1 MAKEEQQPGYYT
13 GGQGEAGYVRSSGS
27 AYTNPTSTF
36 VDYGVIADQGRAT
49 AINISNAQTEKAKQR
64 QALQDKYKADWLK
77 YNEEKRLETNAFLN
91 EETAK
96 SMNESIKFVDWANM
110 NETKRANT
118 LASVKELKVKND
130 LIIKTMEEMGDADL
144 DIKDTDK
151 PAMQAIGALMSGDT
165 SKVKLVPRKDGTV
178 GADYEFTDEN
188 GKKTLVTQREMITQ
202 LGSLNDISE
211 TKKSYNTYLGGV
223 AKELQTIVKDNA
235 NINRDKLDDIIKMEV
250 DEAFMSTIDED
261 TKEIIFRNVISK
273 GVDYDPK
280 NPNHVQLYKDHLK
293 ERFEGELYKNALIQP
308 KPVEQNPG
316 GGKTDKLPFK
326 RDLYDSVSELR
337 NEINKYLEDFN
348 TKDPLVDSEPSN
360 PYESKSTKS
369 LIGKQIEIDG
379 NKKTIKKSRIVDG
392 KLMLTTTL
400 YNQLTK
406 EDNYVEEEFTLNSE
420 SDVQYLYSLLRK
432 GMGDVELPTSEE
444 TEVEIFD

>member
-1 MAKEEQQPGYYT
+1 MAKEEKQPDYYT

-293 ERFEGELYKNALIQP
+293 ERFEGELYKNALIPP
-308 KPVEQNPG
+308 KQVEQETG
-316 GGKTDKLPFK
+316 GGKTTELPLDREMYNSVLELQK
-326 RDLYDSVSELR
+326 EISRQQSEYDQDPTLQPIVTES
-337 NEINKYLEDFN
+337 KN
-348 TKDPLVDSEPSN
+348 TKF
-360 PYESKSTKS
+360 
-369 LIGKQIEIDG
+369 LIGKQIEING
-379 NKKTIKKSRIVDG
+379 NKKTIKNARIIGG
-392 KLMLTTTL
+392 KLLLTTTL
-400 YNQLTK
+400 YDKLT
-406 EDNYVEEEFTLNSE
+406 ELEVNVEEEFTLNSK
-420 SDVQYLYSLLRK
+420 SDVQYIYSLIRK
-432 GMGDVELPTSEE
+432 GMGSVELPTSEE